1 MMLMRR
7 FLLIFALALCPAV
20 AVHAEQDLYNP
31 LAVGLKWDVDV
42 ELNTPGGKAVQG
54 TAVREITGTEK
65 IGHFNYFVVLTS
77 FTGLPQVKDFT
88 VFRRKSA
95 RGIYSIYSGDPT
107 KQEILEAA
115 LPLDVGQSWKTVI
128 GMQLITSTVESKET
142 VTAGGK
148 TYENCIKV
156 TYKSSDGQIKG
167 TYYQAPDVGNVLET
181 STRSGATY
189 KFTLKA
195 FSGLK

>member
-1 MMLMRR
+1 MMPMRR
-7 FLLIFALALCPAV
+7 FLLTLAFALCSV

-42 ELNTPGGKAVQG
+42 ELNTPGGKAVNG

-65 IGHFNYFVVLTS
+65 IGHFNYFAVVTS

-88 VFRRKSA
+88 VYRRKSS
-95 RGIYSIYSGDPT
+95 RGIYSIYSGDPS

-115 LPLDVGQSWKTVI
+115 LPLEVGQTWKTVV
-128 GMQLITSTVESKET
+128 GMQMITSTVESKET

-181 STRSGATY
+181 SSRSGATY

-195 FSGLK
+195 YSGLK